1 MLIFYLYV
9 PTFQQHL
16 HMKYISL
23 SSYDIPE
30 LVVTMVMS
38 LIRVAANKEAT
49 KQTVPSG

>member
-1 MLIFYLYV
+1 
-9 PTFQQHL
+9 
-16 HMKYISL
+16 MKNISL

-30 LVVTMVMS
+30 LVVMS